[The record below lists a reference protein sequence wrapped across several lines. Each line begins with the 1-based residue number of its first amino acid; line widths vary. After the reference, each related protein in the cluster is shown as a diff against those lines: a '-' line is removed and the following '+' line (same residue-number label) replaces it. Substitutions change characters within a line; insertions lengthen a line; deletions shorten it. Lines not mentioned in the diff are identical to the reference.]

1 MRATACSSS
10 ACAGSPS
17 SASRSRAPS
26 ELSAAGRVDGMT
38 AIMRRRWAR
47 RVILEDDPPSPWSPT
62 FGGSTGAQGAAS
74 IAAMLTTAP
83 HTPLSGALDGA
94 VILPG
99 DPRYDEAR
107 SSFNLLV
114 DQRPAAVAFPAG
126 PRGVAEA
133 VALARR
139 LGLRVAPQAT
149 GHNQAPL
156 GDMSD
161 LLLLNVSRMQEISV
175 DPGARSVRVGAG
187 TKWDRVAPRLSAH
200 GLAGL
205 HGSSPDVGI
214 AGYSLG
220 GGMGW
225 LSRKHGLQTNAVTA
239 LELVT
244 AEGELV
250 RVDAEHEPEL
260 FWALRGGGG
269 NYGVVTAI
277 EFGVV
282 ELDELYAGAMF
293 FPVERAGEVL
303 HTWNAMRHLL
313 PDEMMSWAN
322 LLPFPPLPDVPAYA
336 RGRSFAVVMAAYLG
350 SAAEGASLLRPLRR
364 LGPERDTFAAVPP
377 VVLGDL
383 AMDPLDPVP
392 FQSTSALLDELP
404 PDAIDTVLAAAGP
417 ESGRGPTVSMLQFRQ
432 MGGAL
437 AQPAPGAGARAT
449 LPGDISM
456 FALGA
461 VFDEPGREAV
471 RTALADVD
479 DALRPPRAGHY
490 PNFVE
495 EPADASA
502 FFDPETWGRLR
513 AVKAAYD
520 PADMFAG
527 NHHIPPA

>member
-1 MRATACSSS
+1 
-10 ACAGSPS
+10 
-17 SASRSRAPS
+17 
-26 ELSAAGRVDGMT
+26 
-38 AIMRRRWAR
+38 
-47 RVILEDDPPSPWSPT
+47 
-62 FGGSTGAQGAAS
+62 
-74 IAAMLTTAP
+74 MLTTAS
-83 HTPLSGALDGA
+83 HTLNGALNGA
-94 VILPG
+94 VVFPD
-99 DPRYDEAR
+99 DPRYAEAR

-114 DQRPAAVAFPAG
+114 DQRPAAVAFPSDA
-126 PRGVAEA
+126 REVADA
-133 VALARR
+133 VALAER

-149 GHNQAPL
+149 AHNQAPL
-156 GDMSD
+156 GDMEE
-161 LLLLNVSRMQEISV
+161 LLLVNVSRLQDVRV

-187 TKWDRVAPRLSAH
+187 VKWDRVAPRLSAH

-244 AEGELV
+244 ADGELT
-250 RVDAEHEPEL
+250 RVDAEHEPDL

-269 NYGVVTAI
+269 NYGIVTAI
-277 EFGVV
+277 EFDVV
-282 ELDELYAGAMF
+282 EIEDLYAGAYF
-293 FPVERAGEVL
+293 FPIERADEVL
-303 HTWNAMRHLL
+303 HTWNAMRPWF
-313 PDEMMSWAN
+313 PDELMSWAS
-322 LLPFPPLPDVPAYA
+322 LLHFPPVPDVPAFA
-336 RGRSFAVVMAAYLG
+336 RGGSYAVVMAAFLG
-350 SAAEGASLLRPLRR
+350 SAADGASLLRPLRD
-364 LGPERDTFAAVPP
+364 LGPVRDTFATVPP

-392 FQSTSALLDELP
+392 FQSTSALVDELP
-404 PDAIDTVLAAAGP
+404 GEAIDAMLAAAGP
-417 ESGRGPTVSMLQFRQ
+417 ESGRGPTVSMLQLRQ

-437 AQPAPGAGARAT
+437 ARPTPGAGARAT

-461 VFDEPGREAV
+461 IFDEPMGEAV
-471 RTALADVD
+471 DAALADVD
-479 DALRPPRAGHY
+479 AVLRPYRAGYY

-502 FFDPETWGRLR
+502 FFDPETWARLR

-520 PADMFAG
+520 PANVFVG

>member
-1 MRATACSSS
+1 MLTSSS
-10 ACAGSPS
+10 RISLADTLH
-17 SASRSRAPS
+17 
-26 ELSAAGRVDGMT
+26 E
-38 AIMRRRWAR
+38 
-47 RVILEDDPPSPWSPT
+47 
-62 FGGSTGAQGAAS
+62 
-74 IAAMLTTAP
+74 
-83 HTPLSGALDGA
+83 A
-94 VILPG
+94 VVLPD

-114 DQRPAAVAFPAG
+114 DQRPAAVAFPSDAREVAG
-126 PRGVAEA
+126 A
-133 VALARR
+133 VALAQR

-149 GHNQAPL
+149 AHNQAAL
-156 GDMSD
+156 GDMDD
-161 LLLLNVSRMQEISV
+161 LLLVNVSRLQEVHV

-187 TKWDRVAPRLSAH
+187 VKWDRVGPRLSAH

-225 LSRKHGLQTNAVTA
+225 LARKHGLQTNAVTA

-244 AEGELV
+244 AEGELI

-269 NYGVVTAI
+269 NFGIVTAI
-277 EFGVV
+277 EFDVV
-282 ELDELYAGAMF
+282 EVDELYAGAYF
-293 FPVERAGEVL
+293 FAFERADEVL
-303 HTWNAMRHLL
+303 HTWNAVRHSF
-313 PDEMMSWAN
+313 PDELMSWAS
-322 LLPFPPLPDVPAYA
+322 LLHFPPIPDVPAFA
-336 RGRSFAVVMAAYLG
+336 RGRSYAVVMAAFLG
-350 SAAEGASLLRPLRR
+350 DAAEGASLLAPLRL
-364 LGPERDTFAAVPP
+364 LGPERDTFATVPP

-392 FQSTSALLDELP
+392 FQSTSALVDELP
-404 PDAIDTVLAAAGP
+404 SAAIEAMLAAAGP
-417 ESGRGPTVSMLQFRQ
+417 ESGRGPTVSMLQLRQ

-437 AQPAPGAGARAT
+437 ARATPGAGARAT

-461 VFDEPGREAV
+461 IFDEPMREAV
-471 RTALADVD
+471 HGALADVD
-479 DALRPPRAGHY
+479 SALQPYRAGYY

-502 FFDPETWGRLR
+502 FFDPATWARLQ
-513 AVKAAYD
+513 AVKTAYD
-520 PADMFAG
+520 PANVFVG

>member
-1 MRATACSSS
+1 
-10 ACAGSPS
+10 
-17 SASRSRAPS
+17 
-26 ELSAAGRVDGMT
+26 
-38 AIMRRRWAR
+38 
-47 RVILEDDPPSPWSPT
+47 
-62 FGGSTGAQGAAS
+62 
-74 IAAMLTTAP
+74 MLTTASP
-83 HTPLSGALDGA
+83 TLLADALTGA
-94 VILPG
+94 VVFPD

-114 DQRPAAVAFPAG
+114 DQRPAAVAFPSDAG
-126 PRGVAEA
+126 EVADA
-133 VALARR
+133 VALAER

-149 GHNQAPL
+149 AHNQAPL
-156 GDMSD
+156 GEMDD
-161 LLLLNVSRMQEISV
+161 LLLVNVSRLQEIRV

-187 TKWDRVAPRLSAH
+187 VKWDRVAPRLSAH

-225 LSRKHGLQTNAVTA
+225 LARKHGLQANAVTA
-239 LELVT
+239 LELV
-244 AEGELV
+244 AADGELL
-250 RVDAEHEPEL
+250 RVDAEREPEL

-269 NYGVVTAI
+269 NFGVVTAI

-282 ELDELYAGAMF
+282 DVDELYAGAYF
-293 FPVERAGEVL
+293 FGFERADEVL
-303 HTWNAMRHLL
+303 HTWNAIRHGF
-313 PDEMMSWAN
+313 PDELMSWAS
-322 LLPFPPLPDVPAYA
+322 LLHFPPIPDVPAFA
-336 RGRSFAVVMAAYLG
+336 RGRSYAVVMAAFLG

-364 LGPERDTFAAVPP
+364 LGPERDTFAIVPP

-392 FQSTSALLDELP
+392 FQSTSALLDDLP
-404 PDAIDTVLAAAGP
+404 AEAIDAVLAAAGP
-417 ESGRGPTVSMLQFRQ
+417 ESGRGPTVSMLQLRQ

-437 AQPAPGAGARAT
+437 AHATPGAGARAT
-449 LPGDISM
+449 LAGDVSM

-461 VFDEPGREAV
+461 VFDEPMREAV

-479 DALRPPRAGHY
+479 VALQPYGAGHY

-502 FFDPETWGRLR
+502 FFDPATWARLR
-513 AVKAAYD
+513 AVKAAFD
-520 PADMFAG
+520 PANLFVG
-527 NHHIPPA
+527 NHHIPPV

>member
-1 MRATACSSS
+1 MITNATRTKPPNTS
-10 ACAGSPS
+10 AVS
-17 SASRSRAPS
+17 
-26 ELSAAGRVDGMT
+26 
-38 AIMRRRWAR
+38 
-47 RVILEDDPPSPWSPT
+47 
-62 FGGSTGAQGAAS
+62 
-74 IAAMLTTAP
+74 P
-83 HTPLSGALDGA
+83 HTKPLNSS
-94 VILPG
+94 VVLPD

-269 NYGVVTAI
+269 NFGVVTAI
-277 EFGVV
+277 EFDVV
-282 ELDELYAGAMF
+282 EVDELYAGAYF
-293 FPVERAGEVL
+293 FPIERSDEVL
-303 HTWNAMRHLL
+303 HTWNAMRHLP

-322 LLPFPPLPDVPAYA
+322 LLHFPPVPDVPAFA
-336 RGRSFAVVMAAYLG
+336 RGRSYAVVMAAYLG
-350 SAAEGASLLRPLRR
+350 SAADGASLLRPLRR
-364 LGPERDTFAAVPP
+364 LGPERDTLAAVP
-377 VVLGDL
+377 
-383 AMDPLDPVP
+383 
-392 FQSTSALLDELP
+392 
-404 PDAIDTVLAAAGP
+404 
-417 ESGRGPTVSMLQFRQ
+417 
-432 MGGAL
+432 
-437 AQPAPGAGARAT
+437 
-449 LPGDISM
+449 
-456 FALGA
+456 
-461 VFDEPGREAV
+461 
-471 RTALADVD
+471 
-479 DALRPPRAGHY
+479 
-490 PNFVE
+490 
-495 EPADASA
+495 
-502 FFDPETWGRLR
+502 
-513 AVKAAYD
+513 
-520 PADMFAG
+520 
-527 NHHIPPA
+527 

>member
-1 MRATACSSS
+1 MFEGSTATP
-10 ACAGSPS
+10 GE
-17 SASRSRAPS
+17 ASIVAM
-26 ELSAAGRVDGMT
+26 LIT
-38 AIMRRRWAR
+38 A
-47 RVILEDDPPSPWSPT
+47 SPT
-62 FGGSTGAQGAAS
+62 SLADT
-74 IAAMLTTAP
+74 LN
-83 HTPLSGALDGA
+83 DA
-94 VILPG
+94 VVLPD
-99 DPRYDEAR
+99 DPRYDQAR

-114 DQRPAAVAFPAG
+114 DQRPAAVAFPSDA
-126 PRGVAEA
+126 REVAEA
-133 VALARR
+133 VALAER

-149 GHNQAPL
+149 AHNQAPL
-156 GDMSD
+156 GDMDD
-161 LLLLNVSRMQEISV
+161 LLLVNVSRLQEVHV

-187 TKWDRVAPRLSAH
+187 VKWDRVGPRLSAH

-225 LSRKHGLQTNAVTA
+225 LARKHGLQTNAVTA

-244 AEGELV
+244 AEGDLI
-250 RVDAEHEPEL
+250 RVDADHEPEL

-269 NYGVVTAI
+269 NFGIVTAI
-277 EFGVV
+277 EFDVV
-282 ELDELYAGAMF
+282 EVDELYAGAYF
-293 FPVERAGEVL
+293 FPFERAGEVL
-303 HTWNAMRHLL
+303 HTWNAMRHSF
-313 PDEMMSWAN
+313 PDEIMSWAS
-322 LLPFPPLPDVPAYA
+322 LLHFPPIPDVPAFA
-336 RGRSFAVVMAAYLG
+336 RGRSYAVVMAAFLG
-350 SAAEGASLLRPLRR
+350 DAAEGASLLRPLHR
-364 LGPERDTFAAVPP
+364 LGPERNTFATVPP

-392 FQSTSALLDELP
+392 FQSTSALVDELP
-404 PDAIDTVLAAAGP
+404 PAAIDALLAAAGP
-417 ESGRGPTVSMLQFRQ
+417 ESGRGPTVSMLQLRQ

-437 AQPAPGAGARAT
+437 ARARPGAGARAT

-461 VFDEPGREAV
+461 IFDEPARAAV
-471 RTALADVD
+471 HTALADVD
-479 DALRPPRAGHY
+479 GALQPYRAGYY

-502 FFDPETWGRLR
+502 FFDLATWARLR

-520 PADMFAG
+520 PADVFVG